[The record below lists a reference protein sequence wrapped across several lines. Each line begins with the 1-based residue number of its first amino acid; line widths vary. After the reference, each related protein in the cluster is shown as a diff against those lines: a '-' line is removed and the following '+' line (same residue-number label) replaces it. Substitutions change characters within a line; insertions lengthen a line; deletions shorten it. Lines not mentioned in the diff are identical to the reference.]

1 MFKVKEL
8 LMVMKMTTG
17 SKADYYIEP
26 NLKKRLLDDVI
37 KKSLDKEDR
46 DYVLVIDGAEGSG
59 KSTFALQI
67 GRYIDP
73 SLDLSRVCFD
83 GESFQKAIINSNKG
97 QCVIFDEAFVG
108 LSSRSAVSRMNNT
121 IVSMMMQMRQ
131 KNLFVIIV
139 LPSFFLLDKYVA
151 MWRCKYLLHV
161 YERKLRR
168 GYFIGF
174 TEKKKKGL
182 YLLGKKG
189 FSYKSSYSKAKGRFY
204 GKFAIGEKEVEEEYR
219 TKKAKAF
226 ERFSEEELID
236 RDYSKTEVKILRMA
250 LYKALCEIKD
260 KFTLTNY
267 AEWSKEKLNLNT
279 SQSRLSQNKA
289 ELRKRGVLLEYEH

>member
-1 MFKVKEL
+1 MVK
-8 LMVMKMTTG
+8 VMKIG
-17 SKADYYIEP
+17 SKLDYYIEP
-26 NLKKRLLDDVI
+26 RLKKDLLDEVI
-37 KKSLDKEDR
+37 KQSLQKDDR
-46 DYVLVIDGAEGSG
+46 DYVLVVDGAEGSG
-59 KSTFALQI
+59 KSTLALQI
-67 GRYIDP
+67 GKYVDP

-83 GESFQKAIINSNKG
+83 GDSFQKAIINSEKG

-131 KNLFVIIV
+131 KNLFIIIV

-151 MWRCKYLLHV
+151 MWRCKYLIHV

-174 TEKKKKGL
+174 SEKKKKTL

-189 FSYKSSYSKAKGRFY
+189 FTYKFVRSRAKGRFY
-204 GKFAIGEKEVEEEYR
+204 GKFSLGIEEEEQYR
-219 TKKAKAF
+219 IKKAKAF

-250 LYKALCEIKD
+250 LYKALCEIKG
-260 KFTLTNY
+260 KFTLTSY
-267 AEWSKEKLNLNT
+267 ATWAKQKLNLNL

-289 ELRKRGVLLEYEH
+289 ELRKKGILLDYEH